1 MSPEEQLD
9 KFLRSV
15 AAAAA
20 AGSNLDEVVV
30 EDDYAVVQK
39 PASKVKAGP
48 GSSGWRSMDSLGRY
62 SMPRRKVMNHFKVLS
77 KSYESKFVKRCR
89 FFSYSRLFYF
99 DIIILLVCFNVKFT
113 YRVEGQNLKIARTRE
128 LVVTRKQPQLSL
140 SPPDHQ
146 ANENG
151 PTSQDRLPP

>member
-62 SMPRRKVMNHFKVLS
+62 SMPRRKVMNHFKALS
-77 KSYESKFVKRCR
+77 KSYESKFVKRWGPNDSFQQVSSHFPKELKVNASTRTILVTICSEGY
-89 FFSYSRLFYF
+89 FEVHFS
-99 DIIILLVCFNVKFT
+99 V
-113 YRVEGQNLKIARTRE
+113 
-128 LVVTRKQPQLSL
+128 
-140 SPPDHQ
+140 
-146 ANENG
+146 
-151 PTSQDRLPP
+151 

>member
-20 AGSNLDEVVV
+20 AGTNLDEVVV

-77 KSYESKFVKRCR
+77 KSYESKFVKRWR
-89 FFSYSRLFYF
+89 FFLILGYF
-99 DIIILLVCFNVKFT
+99 DIIIPVVCFNVKFT

-128 LVVTRKQPQLSL
+128 
-140 SPPDHQ
+140 
-146 ANENG
+146 
-151 PTSQDRLPP
+151 

>member
-20 AGSNLDEVVV
+20 ASNVDEVVV

-48 GSSGWRSMDSLGRY
+48 AATAGNSGWRSMDSLGRY
-62 SMPRRKVMNHFKVLS
+62 SMPRRKV
-77 KSYESKFVKRCR
+77 YESFQKSC
-89 FFSYSRLFYF
+89 
-99 DIIILLVCFNVKFT
+99 
-113 YRVEGQNLKIARTRE
+113 
-128 LVVTRKQPQLSL
+128 
-140 SPPDHQ
+140 
-146 ANENG
+146 
-151 PTSQDRLPP
+151 